1 MNTLPFALAQ
11 NSHHTGSGQHGQ
23 HSPPVAYT
31 VRPIRW
37 DDGPRLNELL
47 VRLSDESRFMR
58 FMLNIKEH
66 SAEQLARFTQIDTQK
81 DAAIAAVT
89 LDQGKEKIIG
99 VARFMLLPKGNS
111 AEFAVVV
118 ADEFQNMGIGWR
130 LMNDLC
136 EIARKHH
143 LDQIEGLILA
153 QNFGM
158 LKLMAGLGFTIEH
171 DPEDPAIRR
180 AVKNLRK

>member
-1 MNTLPFALAQ
+1 MNTLPLALLK
-11 NSHHTGSGQHGQ
+11 NLHHPGRGQHGEINQ
-23 HSPPVAYT
+23 PAAYT

-47 VRLSDESRFMR
+47 LRLSDESRFMR
-58 FMLNIKEH
+58 FMLNIKKH

-89 LDQGKEKIIG
+89 MDQGKEKIIG

-111 AEFAVVV
+111 AEFAIVV

-130 LMNDLC
+130 LMTDLC
-136 EIARKHH
+136 QIARDHH

-158 LKLMAGLGFTIEH
+158 LKLMNSLGFIIEH
-171 DPEDPAIRR
+171 DPEDPTMRR
-180 AVKNLRK
+180 AVKNLRE